1 MKLIFNITF
10 CLTSYF
16 VFSQN
21 VINSNLDFSKTKL
34 INPNIYGYNQD
45 QQHVNDPENWKIRR
59 LGGNRLS
66 VFNWENGASNSG
78 HDNITFTNDN
88 RIPSL
93 LAIPWNNKDNAGEV
107 YRFFHQEN
115 LDAGIGSIIT
125 FPIQGW
131 VASDKLGSNL
141 TSPPSA
147 RWDELVFEKGSTLNL
162 SPDLNDGKVYLDE
175 SFNFLLQEFGESTT
189 QNGVKYIALGNE
201 PALWDN
207 THEYIQPN
215 PPTISE
221 YISKLISAAKVIKTL
236 DPNVKII
243 FGEFAGINIYDFSNA
258 VDWVDLK
265 DGYDWFPSFLLD
277 TLKKESDIFGQPLID
292 YFSFHFYPQ
301 HKVDGNGDFSPGGTV
316 VRNSKST
323 QDYIRET
330 RMDFSRSLWDDTY
343 LEPSWLTNSK
353 LNGEPN
359 KILTRLQKSIDAYF
373 PSTKLMIGEF
383 DFGFDND
390 ISHAIAIADFL
401 GMAGQNNLS
410 IATRWDL
417 DYNNGSTYTNTA
429 YKLFRNYDGSDAS
442 FGSSV
447 VYSTFDNKGD
457 GSVWASLN
465 STEDELHL
473 IILNK
478 DVDDKLV
485 FNINTNDLT
494 FSYTFKE
501 LYCFKDGSKS
511 IFSLDADTVNIVNQS
526 ITGEMEPL
534 TVYHLV
540 LNRTSIITG
549 VNTRQVKRR
558 IQVYPNPA
566 QDLLFIENMQ
576 IGEELT
582 ISDAKGKLIIKTQYK
597 GKAIS
602 ISNLTSGFYFLKV
615 EQETIQLFVK

>member
-1 MKLIFNITF
+1 MKLILNITF
-10 CLTSYF
+10 CLTSYLL
-16 VFSQN
+16 VAQN
-21 VINSNLDFSKTKL
+21 VINANLDFSKTKL

-45 QQHVNDPENWKIRR
+45 QQNVNDPENWAIRR

-78 HDNITFTNDN
+78 HDNVTFTNDN

-93 LAIPWNNKDNAGEV
+93 LAIPWNNKDKAGEV

-131 VASDKLGSNL
+131 VATDKLGSNL
-141 TSPPSA
+141 TSPPSV
-147 RWDELVFEKGSTLNL
+147 RWDQLVFKKGSAFNLN
-162 SPDLNDGKVYLDE
+162 PDLNDGKVYLDE
-175 SFNFLLQEFGESTT
+175 SFNFLLQKFGKSTT
-189 QNGVKYIALGNE
+189 QNGIKYIALDNE

-236 DPNVKII
+236 DPDVKII
-243 FGEFAGINIYDFSNA
+243 IGEFAGINIYDFSNA
-258 VDWVDLK
+258 VDWITLK

-301 HKVDGNGDFSPGGTV
+301 HKVDATGEFSSEGIV

-330 RMDFSRSLWDDTY
+330 RMDFSRSLWDDSY

-359 KILTRLQKSIDAYF
+359 KILTRLQKSIDTYF
-373 PSTKLMIGEF
+373 PSTKIMIGEF

-417 DYNNGSTYTNTA
+417 DYKNGSTYTNTA
-429 YKLFRNYDGSDAS
+429 YQLFRNYDGSDAS

-465 STEDELHL
+465 NTENELHL

-478 DVDDKLV
+478 DVDDKLN
-485 FNINTNDLT
+485 FNIITNDLT
-494 FSYTFKE
+494 SSLTFKE

-511 IFSLDADTVNIVNQS
+511 IFLLNTDTVKITDQN

-540 LNRTSIITG
+540 LNRESIITG
-549 VNTRQVKRR
+549 SDTKQVKSR
-558 IQVYPNPA
+558 IQVYPNPT
-566 QDLLFIENMQ
+566 QGLLFINNLP
-576 IGEELT
+576 IGEV
-582 ISDAKGKLIIKTQYK
+582 ISLSSAKGELIIKTQYK
-597 GKAIS
+597 GNPIN

-615 EQETIQLFVK
+615 KEETIKLFVQ

>member
-1 MKLIFNITF
+1 MKLILNITF
-10 CLTSYF
+10 CLTSYLL
-16 VFSQN
+16 VAQN
-21 VINSNLDFSKTKL
+21 VINANLDFSKTKL

-45 QQHVNDPENWKIRR
+45 QQNVNDPENWAIRR

-78 HDNITFTNDN
+78 HDNVTFTNDN

-93 LAIPWNNKDNAGEV
+93 LAIPWNNKDKAGEV

-131 VASDKLGSNL
+131 VATDKLGSNL
-141 TSPPSA
+141 TSPPSV
-147 RWDELVFEKGSTLNL
+147 RWDQLVFKKGSAFNLN
-162 SPDLNDGKVYLDE
+162 PDLNDGKVYLDE
-175 SFNFLLQEFGESTT
+175 SFNFLLQKFGKSTT
-189 QNGVKYIALGNE
+189 QNGIKYIALDNE

-236 DPNVKII
+236 DPDVKII
-243 FGEFAGINIYDFSNA
+243 IGEFAGINIYDFSNA
-258 VDWVDLK
+258 VDWITLK

-301 HKVDGNGDFSPGGTV
+301 HKVDATGEFSSGGIV

-330 RMDFSRSLWDDTY
+330 RMDFSRSLWDDSY

-359 KILTRLQKSIDAYF
+359 KILTRLQKSIDTYF
-373 PSTKLMIGEF
+373 PSTKIMIGEF

-417 DYNNGSTYTNTA
+417 DYKNGSTYTNTA
-429 YKLFRNYDGSDAS
+429 YQLFRNYDGSDAS

-465 STEDELHL
+465 NTENELHL

-478 DVDDKLV
+478 DVDDKLN
-485 FNINTNDLT
+485 FNIITNDLT
-494 FSYTFKE
+494 SSLTFKE

-511 IFSLDADTVNIVNQS
+511 IFLLNTDTVKITDQN

-540 LNRTSIITG
+540 LNRESIITG
-549 VNTRQVKRR
+549 SDTKQVKSR
-558 IQVYPNPA
+558 IQVYPNPT
-566 QDLLFIENMQ
+566 QGLLFINNLP
-576 IGEELT
+576 IGEV
-582 ISDAKGKLIIKTQYK
+582 ISLSSAKGELIIKTQYK
-597 GKAIS
+597 GNPIN

-615 EQETIQLFVK
+615 KEETIKLFVQ